1 MPGLVLKFGGTSV
14 LKSPNSIIKIIRKKS
29 KENKV
34 FVVFSALSGV
44 TNLLHNLFNETD
56 KYSLILNLKKLKKI
70 HDKFIK
76 KIKFKNPSK
85 LKRELENIYNKLEDI
100 IFNKNRKKTYKS
112 KNIIITFGEKLSL
125 IIYSYL
131 LLEVGL
137 DNNLFWSEYL
147 IKTNNN
153 FKEAFP
159 LLDKSKTNIEKIKKR
174 FTKNIVI
181 TSGYVAS
188 NIDNS
193 KTTLGRNGSDFT
205 ATIIASIL
213 DIKRVEIYSDVDG
226 VLSCDPRK
234 VKKAKLIPQLS
245 YKQIS
250 EMCYFGA
257 SVLHPKTLIPLKNK
271 NVELYM
277 KNTFKPYLQG
287 TKIVENFTTS
297 NQIDAI
303 TSITDNSLITIKG
316 KGMLGICGISY
327 KLFKILVENDISTSF
342 ITQASSEQNLCISIK
357 NEYIPRVKKKLQ
369 NIFKNEISLG
379 QIDKIKINKNIVI
392 VTVIGNNMNKRVG
405 IAGEIFTI
413 LGKNNI
419 NIIAIS
425 QGTSEI
431 SISFVIDKQDEIKA
445 LNALHEEF
453 I

>member
-29 KENKV
+29 IENKV

-56 KYSLILNLKKLKKI
+56 KYSLVLNLKKLKKI
-70 HDKFIK
+70 HYKFIK

-85 LKRELENIYNKLEDI
+85 LKRELNDIYEKLEHI

-112 KNIIITFGEKLSL
+112 KNVIITFGEKLSL
-125 IIYSYL
+125 IIYNYL

-137 DNNLFWSEYL
+137 DNNIFWSEYL

-159 LLDKSKTNIEKIKKR
+159 LLDNSKTNIEKIKKR
-174 FTKNIVI
+174 FTKNIII
-181 TSGYVAS
+181 TSGYVATT
-188 NIDNS
+188 IDNS

-205 ATIIASIL
+205 ATILASIL
-213 DIKRVEIYSDVDG
+213 DIKKVEIYSDVDG

-234 VKKAKLIPQLS
+234 VKKAKLIPNLS

-277 KNTFKPYLQG
+277 KNTFKPYLEG

-357 NEYIPRVKKKLQ
+357 NEYISRVNKKLH

-392 VTVIGNNMNKRVG
+392 VTVIGNNMNNRVG

-431 SISFVIDKQDEIKA
+431 SISFVIKKQDELKA